1 MVFDP
6 GQRGGRSSAAAVAA
20 AAAAARRKRAAGR
33 AAGEH
38 AARTAKHA
46 PYNPVEDAALQAWV
60 DSVLPSTAGQGLPA
74 LGAFS
79 PEAPRRAAT
88 VQGTVPGANRGFDPG
103 YGAVSDPLS
112 HLSLSGLGGSGNLAV
127 SDPLSHLSLEGLEEM
142 LNGGPAP
149 VAEKTPQQHADEY
162 LTMLSKMDT
171 DEDRIQFALNP
182 MGDGSVAGFLSEDA
196 ATMLRD
202 GQGGLGEPAATSRFA
217 WEGGKIVPKGD
228 GSKTETETTETETTE
243 TETETPQVE
252 ECGVGEVR
260 NAAGQCVP
268 IAQATPDDACPAGQV
283 RDANGECVSVYTAP
297 TDAADPEGTIE
308 TLSANPR
315 EIAKTR
321 LDDTKTAITSML
333 NSGLLDIKT
342 AQELYDTETERVWKD
357 FLSTQNAVR
366 SDFRNVAD
374 AQRAQRYDDRMALEE
389 QMRAAG
395 VNPGLVGDR
404 FAMIDA
410 VAGAGADE
418 RGAYLDDL
426 GLVSQMADADRKFMG
441 EGIFGGYKQ
450 DLRSRANEL
459 GYGAEVDRIGA
470 DYDARS
476 QALQAAD
483 LAPFLG
489 LDPRAVAAG
498 LASGV
503 DIPGLSTAVSEA
515 ALDRALTV
523 SEGGLDRGVSQQRA
537 DTEADRLA
545 EQIRQFDVGIDPATG
560 LPYGFDPAT
569 GLDAGQTATLTAQ
582 GIDPLTGRP
591 YGFDTATGLTAADKL
606 SAQQFADQLE
616 STEGMATDK
625 LDFAKLGLD
634 LDWWEARGDQAAG
647 VMDRQ
652 LEKNQFELLEDKFA
666 LVEDQFAWDQAMDI
680 AELGDQDFNLGTQL
694 SLHAGS
700 IEGGAAIMQEVADYM
715 YNNNINAANTGYAHA
730 LAALDYGPV
739 LTFLY
744 TQQFMEDGTPQDVA
758 EPLAEAAVDALEE
771 TGGASTEPVIGAAD
785 RAKTGSPPISATE
798 RTRVNVGANPPAG
811 VRTVDNDELLRPM
824 ENYYQDAE
832 GNYYSE
838 DWKAPEAPDPGS
850 NPRFDP
856 VSGLQYVTNNDGL
869 IIKAPDTA
877 AAREA
882 GLVVGQM
889 DPNRTSTART
899 GIVQD
904 RTSTVPQ

>member
-1 MVFDP
+1 
-6 GQRGGRSSAAAVAA
+6 
-20 AAAAARRKRAAGR
+20 
-33 AAGEH
+33 
-38 AARTAKHA
+38 
-46 PYNPVEDAALQAWV
+46 
-60 DSVLPSTAGQGLPA
+60 
-74 LGAFS
+74 
-79 PEAPRRAAT
+79 
-88 VQGTVPGANRGFDPG
+88 
-103 YGAVSDPLS
+103 
-112 HLSLSGLGGSGNLAV
+112 
-127 SDPLSHLSLEGLEEM
+127 
-142 LNGGPAP
+142 
-149 VAEKTPQQHADEY
+149 
-162 LTMLSKMDT
+162 
-171 DEDRIQFALNP
+171 
-182 MGDGSVAGFLSEDA
+182 
-196 ATMLRD
+196 
-202 GQGGLGEPAATSRFA
+202 
-217 WEGGKIVPKGD
+217 
-228 GSKTETETTETETTE
+228 
-243 TETETPQVE
+243 
-252 ECGVGEVR
+252 
-260 NAAGQCVP
+260 
-268 IAQATPDDACPAGQV
+268 
-283 RDANGECVSVYTAP
+283 
-297 TDAADPEGTIE
+297 
-308 TLSANPR
+308 
-315 EIAKTR
+315 
-321 LDDTKTAITSML
+321 
-333 NSGLLDIKT
+333 LDIKT

-426 GLVSQMADADRKFMG
+426 GLVAQMADADRKFMG

-450 DLRSRANEL
+450 DLRSRTNEL

-523 SEGGLDRGVSQQRA
+523 SEGSLDRGVSQQRA

-616 STEGMATDK
+616 STEGMAADK
-625 LDFAKLGLD
+625 LDFAQSGLD
-634 LDWWEARGDQAAG
+634 LDWWKARGDQAAG
-647 VMDRQ
+647 VIDRQ

-694 SLHAGS
+694 SQ
-700 IEGGAAIMQEVADYM
+700 AAALMTPEFLAEIGMPNLNPTGMMQEVADYL
-715 YNNNINAANTGYAHA
+715 YNNNMNADNTGYAHA
-730 LAALDYGPV
+730 LAALGYGPV

-744 TQQFMEDGTPQDVA
+744 TQRFMEDGTPQEVA
-758 EPLAEAAVDALEE
+758 EGVAEAAVDALEE

-850 NPRFDP
+850 NPRFDTA
-856 VSGLQYVTNNDGL
+856 SGIQYVTNNDGL
-869 IIKAPDTA
+869 IIRAPDTA